1 MTRDQVLSA
10 LRAAADPARAEG
22 LSKHHRTASM
32 VMGTGNAVLADL
44 GAQIRANLDVAA
56 RVALARE
63 LWATQ
68 IHEARIVATQAL
80 KQARLRPDDDAW
92 AAMVDWVAEVDC
104 APVADHLIR
113 AGQKRVLADP
123 TRLDTVAEW
132 AAGEALWPRVIALGL
147 GQAWTGMK
155 FPKDADLTHRARV
168 VEMTIAALPDHRRP
182 VQGAV
187 TDVLTDL
194 AKVDPDTVRDIL
206 STHGDAMAG
215 AVRKSLLRA
224 LPA

>member
-1 MTRDQVLSA
+1 MTRDQVLTA
-10 LRAAADPARAEG
+10 LRTAADPARAEG

-32 VMGTGNAVLADL
+32 VMGTGNAALADL
-44 GAQIRANLDVAA
+44 GAQIRADLDVAA

-80 KQARLRPDDDAW
+80 KQARIRPDDDAW

-123 TRLDTVAEW
+123 ARLDTAAEW
-132 AAGEALWPRVIALGL
+132 AAGDALWPRVIALGL

-168 VEMTIAALPDHRRP
+168 VEMTIAALSDHRRP

-187 TDVLTDL
+187 TDVLCDL
-194 AKVDPDTVRDIL
+194 AKVDPDTARDIL
-206 STHGDAMAG
+206 NTHGDVMAG

>member
-32 VMGTGNAVLADL
+32 VMGTGNAALADL
-44 GAQIRANLDVAA
+44 GAQIRADLDVAA

-80 KQARLRPDDDAW
+80 KQARIRPDDDTW
-92 AAMVDWVAEVDC
+92 ATMVDWVTEVDC

-113 AGQKRVLADP
+113 AGQKRILADP
-123 TRLDTVAEW
+123 ARLDTVAEW
-132 AAGEALWPRVIALGL
+132 AADDALWPRVIALGL
-147 GQAWTGMK
+147 GQVWTGMK
-155 FPKDADLTHRARV
+155 FPKEADLTHRARV

-194 AKVDPDTVRDIL
+194 TKVDPDTVRTIL
-206 STHGDAMAG
+206 SEHGDAMAG

>member
-22 LSKHHRTASM
+22 LSKHHRTACM
-32 VMGTGNAVLADL
+32 VMGTGNAPLADL
-44 GAQIRANLDVAA
+44 GAQIRADLDVAA
-56 RVALARE
+56 RVELARE

-80 KQARLRPDDDAW
+80 KQARLRPDDAAW
-92 AAMVDWVAEVDC
+92 AAMLDWVAEVDC

-123 TRLDTVAEW
+123 ARLDTVAEW
-132 AAGEALWPRVIALGL
+132 AAGDALWPRVIALGL
-147 GQAWTGMK
+147 GRVWTGMK

-182 VQGAV
+182 VQGAA
-187 TDVLTDL
+187 TDVLGDL
-194 AKVDPDTVRDIL
+194 AKVDPDAARAIL
-206 STHGDAMAG
+206 TTHGDAMAG

>member
-10 LRAAADPARAEG
+10 LRTAADPARAEG

-32 VMGTGNAVLADL
+32 VMGTGNAALADL
-44 GAQIRANLDVAA
+44 GAQIRADLDVAA

-80 KQARLRPDDDAW
+80 KQARLRPDDNAW
-92 AAMVDWVAEVDC
+92 ATMVDWVTEVDC

-113 AGQKRVLADP
+113 AGQKRVLAGP
-123 TRLDTVAEW
+123 ARLDTVAEW

-168 VEMTIAALPDHRRP
+168 VEMTISVLPDHRRP

-194 AKVDPDTVRDIL
+194 VKVDPDAAREIL
-206 STHGDAMAG
+206 STHGDTMAG
-215 AVRKSLLRA
+215 AARKSLLRA
-224 LPA
+224 LSA